1 MTEIIRIPNIQNYTQ
16 EIINGE
22 LVLTPRE
29 NYITENE
36 MNMCNF
42 TNSSIIKCLIKRQGE
57 NISTKT
63 RYQSILTDIWK
74 SIPSQIIVQN
84 TYFNV
89 KLTNE
94 NGALGYNWCNDIN
107 MSFQGKDSN
116 GTLKEIINMVKV
128 NNMSIN
134 ISIMLETGGIIY
146 FKIE

>member
-74 SIPSQIIVQN
+74 SIPAQIIVQN

-94 NGALGYNWCNDIN
+94 NGALGYNWCNDIG
-107 MSFQGKDSN
+107 MSFQGKTQRNYKHGQS
-116 GTLKEIINMVKV
+116 K
-128 NNMSIN
+128 
-134 ISIMLETGGIIY
+134 
-146 FKIE
+146 